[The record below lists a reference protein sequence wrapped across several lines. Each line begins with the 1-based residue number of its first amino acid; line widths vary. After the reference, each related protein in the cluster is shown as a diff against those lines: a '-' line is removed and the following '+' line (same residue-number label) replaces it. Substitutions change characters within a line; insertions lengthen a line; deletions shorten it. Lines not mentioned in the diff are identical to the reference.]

1 MRRAGRAGG
10 PVEVRSLEPSDREWS
25 DALVAQQFGS
35 SRVIS
40 RGRVHDAT
48 ALPGLIALNDAV
60 PIGLLLYRIEGDQC
74 ELVVLVSERP
84 REGVA
89 TALVNALVSR
99 LRESGCTRAWLVT
112 TNDNLGAQSF
122 YESLGWRLAAV
133 HRGAVTRARELKPEI
148 PLFGETGVPI
158 EDELEYE
165 LDVSR
170 ITRAST

>member
-1 MRRAGRAGG
+1 M
-10 PVEVRSLEPSDREWS
+10 EVRSLESSDREWS
-25 DALVAQQFGS
+25 DALVAQHFGS
-35 SRVIS
+35 SRVVS
-40 RGRVHDAT
+40 RGRLHDAT
-48 ALPGLIALNDAV
+48 TLPGLIALKDGV
-60 PIGLLLYRIEGDQC
+60 PIGLLLYRIEADEC

-84 REGVA
+84 REGIA
-89 TALVNALVSR
+89 TALVDALVNR
-99 LRESGCTRAWLVT
+99 LCESGCTRAWLVT

-133 HRGAVTRARELKPEI
+133 HRAAVTQARELKPEI
-148 PLFGETGVPI
+148 PAFGENGVPI

>member
-1 MRRAGRAGG
+1 M
-10 PVEVRSLEPSDREWS
+10 EVRSLESSDREWS
-25 DALVAQQFGS
+25 DALVAQHFGS

-40 RGRVHDAT
+40 RGRLHDAA
-48 ALPGLIALNDAV
+48 ALPGLIALDDGV
-60 PIGLLLYRIEGDQC
+60 PIGLLLHRIEADQC
-74 ELVVLVSERP
+74 EFVVLVSERP

-89 TALVNALVSR
+89 TALVRALVNR

-112 TNDNLGAQSF
+112 TNDNIVAQSF

-133 HRGAVTRARELKPEI
+133 HPGAVTRARELKSEI
-148 PLFGETGVPI
+148 PLFGGNGVPI

-170 ITRAST
+170 ITRGST